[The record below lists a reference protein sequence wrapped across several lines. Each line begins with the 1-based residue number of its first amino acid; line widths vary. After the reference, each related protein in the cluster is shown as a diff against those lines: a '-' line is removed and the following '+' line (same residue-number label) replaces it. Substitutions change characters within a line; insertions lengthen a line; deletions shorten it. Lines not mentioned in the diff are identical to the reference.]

1 MKKAVWFAVVLT
13 AMSYCVYAQEAT
25 TLDEALQSANRY
37 LEERLQAG
45 SKVVILNFQTEYVDL
60 SNYIIDELTTLV
72 VNGGRITAVDRQNLD
87 MIRQEMNLQSSG
99 EVSDESAQA
108 IGRMLGAQTII
119 SGSVQRLGDGYR
131 LRVRAISVET
141 ATIQG
146 MQNYNIRTD
155 DSLMA
160 ALVGARPTGRTAS
173 TQTSAPASTS
183 APKPQG
189 TPAGEEWKNKR
200 WYLGVLS
207 GYGTDFTFMT
217 TADVFF
223 TKNFGLGMELGWQ
236 GFTWEE
242 GYWEEEYVGG
252 YYGGSWNY
260 YHYYRYPTGPLLT
273 ADLLMKLLFRSGKVE
288 LGIYAGAAINEQFFG
303 FISGSELGFNL
314 GPGILFL
321 DFRASIFDLLGYG
334 ASSYSIDL
342 GYKIGLGNR

>member
-13 AMSYCVYAQEAT
+13 AMSYCVYAQEVT

-37 LEERLQAG
+37 LEERLRAG
-45 SKVVILNFQTEYVDL
+45 SKVVILNFQTEYEDL

-155 DSLMA
+155 DAVMA
-160 ALVGARPTGRTAS
+160 TLVGAKPTRRT
-173 TQTSAPASTS
+173 TSATT
-183 APKPQG
+183 PKPQEI
-189 TPAGEEWKNKR
+189 PAGEEWKNKL
-200 WYLGVLS
+200 WYLGALT
-207 GYGTDFTFMT
+207 GYGMDFTFLA

-242 GYWEEEYVGG
+242 GNPDDGW
-252 YYGGSWNY
+252 YYQTES
-260 YHYYRYPTGPLLT
+260 LLT
-273 ADLLMKLLFRSGKVE
+273 IDILSKLLFRPGKIE
-288 LGIYAGAAINEQFFG
+288 LGIYVGWALNEQFFG
-303 FISGSELGFNL
+303 VISGGELGFNL

-321 DFRASIFDLLGYG
+321 DVRVSILSLGAY
-334 ASSYSIDL
+334 AYSNSVDL
-342 GYKIGLGNR
+342 GYKIGMGNR

>member
-1 MKKAVWFAVVLT
+1 MKKAVWFAVILT

-37 LEERLQAG
+37 LEERLRAG
-45 SKVVILNFQTEYVDL
+45 SKVVILNFQTEYEDL

-146 MQNYNIRTD
+146 MQNYNIKTD
-155 DSLMA
+155 DAVVA
-160 ALVGARPTGRTAS
+160 ALVGARYTGRTA
-173 TQTSAPASTS
+173 SAPASTS
-183 APKPQG
+183 APKPQEI
-189 TPAGEEWKNKR
+189 PAGEEWKNKR
-200 WYLGVLS
+200 WYVGVLT
-207 GYGTDFTFMT
+207 GYGTDFTFLA
-217 TADVFF
+217 TADFF
-223 TKNFGLGMELGWQ
+223 PTKNFGLGIELGWQ
-236 GFTWEE
+236 GFTWYERH
-242 GYWEEEYVGG
+242 YDD
-252 YYGGSWNY
+252 YYTTAS
-260 YHYYRYPTGPLLT
+260 LLT
-273 ADLLMKLLFRSGKVE
+273 VALLSKLMSRPGKKVE
-288 LGIYAGAAINEQFFG
+288 LGIYIGSALNDYFFG
-303 FISGSELGFNL
+303 IISGGEIGFNV

-321 DFRASIFDLLGYG
+321 DARVSVWDFSLT
-334 ASSYSIDL
+334 SSSFSVDL
-342 GYKIGLGNR
+342 GYKIGLENR